1 MPAWAADPR
10 VAVADSKS
18 RRGHNMAK
26 SPGKPFR
33 VIATGLRGGRANIA
47 FDQALIEARRES
59 RIPDTIRFL
68 RFRPSALIGIHQF
81 LSHEIKLDYCNA
93 HGIET
98 VRRITGGGGLYFD
111 EGQIGWELVFD
122 RATLGLTDLAEVT
135 RRICEAA
142 ALGLQKLGVPAQYRP
157 RNDIEVDGRKI
168 SGTGGFFDG
177 NLIFYQGTLL
187 IDFDPARMLACLNV
201 PAEKLA
207 KRGIDSAAQRVVTMR
222 EIMGDA
228 LPNLETIYEGL
239 VAGFAEGL
247 GIAPQWGPITAY
259 EEELAERAFREEIGT
274 DAYVTMLDAP
284 PVSDALVS
292 ASLTSRGGTVRA
304 DIRLEGPHRD
314 RIREALITGDFFV
327 TPPRL
332 VFDLEASLR
341 GINVADA
348 GQSIESFFARITADF
363 LSLSAGDFRQV
374 VDMALRQRTVIAAAS

>member
-1 MPAWAADPR
+1 MAD
-10 VAVADSKS
+10 AGA
-18 RRGHNMAK
+18 
-26 SPGKPFR
+26 KPFR
-33 VIATGLRGGRANIA
+33 VIATSLRGGRANIA
-47 FDQALIEARRES
+47 FDQALIEARREGK
-59 RIPDTIRFL
+59 IPDTIRFL
-68 RFRPSALIGIHQF
+68 RFRPSALIGIHQY
-81 LSHEIKLDYCNA
+81 LSQEIKLDYCRT

-122 RATLGLTDLAEVT
+122 RATLGVTDLAEVT

-142 ALGLQKLGVPAQYRP
+142 ALGLRNLGVPARYRP

-168 SGTGGFFDG
+168 SGTGGFFEG

-187 IDFDPARMLACLNV
+187 IDFDPSRMLACLNV

-228 LPNLETIYEGL
+228 LPDLQTIYEGL

-247 GIAPQWGPITAY
+247 GIAPHWGSITAY
-259 EEELAERAFREEIGT
+259 EEELADRAFREEIGT
-274 DAYVTMLDAP
+274 DTYVTMLDAP
-284 PVSDALVS
+284 PADDAVVS
-292 ASLTSRGGTVRA
+292 ACLTGRGGTVRA

-341 GINVADA
+341 GVNVAEA
-348 GQSIESFFARITADF
+348 GRSIESFFARTAADF
-363 LSLSAGDFRQV
+363 LSLSAADFRQV
-374 VDMALRQRTVIAAAS
+374 IEMALSQRGVKAAAN

>member
-1 MPAWAADPR
+1 MTTA
-10 VAVADSKS
+10 
-18 RRGHNMAK
+18 
-26 SPGKPFR
+26 PGKPFR

-47 FDQALIEARRES
+47 FDQALIETRREGK
-59 RIPDTIRFL
+59 IPDTIRFL
-68 RFRPSALIGIHQF
+68 RFRPSALIGIHQY
-81 LSHEIKLDYCNA
+81 LSQEIKLDYCNT

-122 RATLGLTDLAEVT
+122 RATLGLTELAEVT

-142 ALGLQKLGVPAQYRP
+142 ALGLQKLGLPARYRP

-187 IDFDPARMLACLNV
+187 IDFDPAKMLACLNV
-201 PAEKLA
+201 PVEKLA

-228 LPNLETIYEGL
+228 LPDLEDIYDGM

-247 GIAPQWGPITAY
+247 GIAPQWGAITPY
-259 EEELAERAFREEIGT
+259 EEELAERAFRGEIGT
-274 DAYVTMLDAP
+274 DEYVTMLDAP

-304 DIRLEGPHRD
+304 DIRLEGPHREL
-314 RIREALITGDFFV
+314 IREALITGDFFV

-341 GINVADA
+341 GVNVVDA
-348 GQSIESFFARITADF
+348 GRTIENFFARSSADF
-363 LSLSAGDFRQV
+363 LSLSAGDFRQAIE
-374 VDMALRQRTVIAAAS
+374 MALRQRGITATAS